1 MVGWRVWISRR
12 WWREISCEKEG
23 MGRERMLAEM
33 NWRKEGVCIWHSVVK
48 NKS

>member
-1 MVGWRVWISRR
+1 MVGGGYGLAGV

-23 MGRERMLAEM
+23 MGRGRMLAEM
-33 NWRKEGVCIWHSVVK
+33 NWRKEGVCIWHSVAK